1 MNKIL
6 FLIFKCV
13 IILFAVTSC
22 NKSDDYPPIKIKRL
36 DKSLYNYTDLD
47 STAKLKADSIMS
59 DGINAITFMLNF
71 GHPDDSAFIKYV
83 RSDAVKMFSPDVFE
97 KYPDLNELENTI
109 GGIKINLKKVLPNI
123 KFCDIY
129 SVVLPYKQSIYIA
142 DSIMLI
148 ALNHY
153 LGHEHKAYDG
163 FDEYLKLTK
172 EPKYTPYD
180 IVESLISS
188 QLYFQ
193 SNGENTILSKMLYNG
208 AIIYAKMQ
216 IVPNAIL
223 QDALAYSEAQLDW
236 LDKNEKQAWETLV
249 TKELLY
255 STSYFDSERLFSLS
269 PASSIIHPEAPG
281 RIGRYFGYR
290 IIEKYLKTNPSTT
303 LEQLFNP
310 EFYNSQQPLI
320 LSEYNGN

>member
-1 MNKIL
+1 MKNPLNFIL
-6 FLIFKCV
+6 KSA
-13 IILFAVTSC
+13 IILLVMASC
-22 NKSDDYPPIKIKRL
+22 NKADNYPPIKIKRL

-47 STAKLKADSIMS
+47 SPEKQIVDSIMS

-97 KYPDLNELENTI
+97 KFPHLNELENTL
-109 GGIKINLKKVLPNI
+109 GGVKINFEKEIPNI
-123 KFCDIY
+123 RFCDTY
-129 SVVLPYKQSIYIA
+129 SVILPYKQSIYIA
-142 DSIMLI
+142 DSVMLI

-163 FDEYLKLTK
+163 FDDYLKQSK
-172 EPKYTPYD
+172 ESKYIPYD
-180 IVESLISS
+180 IVESLLSS

-193 SNGENTILSKMLYNG
+193 SNGESTILSKMLYNG

-216 IVPNAIL
+216 IVPNASL

-236 LDKNEKQAWETLV
+236 LDKNEKQAWETLIS
-249 TKELLY
+249 KELLY
-255 STSYFDSERLFSLS
+255 STSYLDNERLIS
-269 PASSIIHPEAPG
+269 PSPSSSIIHPEAPG

-290 IIEKYLKTNPSTT
+290 IIEKYINNYPSTT
-303 LEQLFNP
+303 IEQLFNP